1 MVRSPVLR
9 QAVLLIGLAF
19 LPAIGQALYFR
30 GNPAL
35 QAKPRDAQEVKLAQ
49 AQAWGDAVLWVDAR
63 PQEEFEKGHVPGAL
77 LLNED
82 DWNGLLPAVL
92 AAWKPAGK
100 VVVYCSRESCNASH
114 GVAERLRNEA
124 GLKNVYVLPGG
135 WEEWEE
141 GEKNASR

>member
-1 MVRSPVLR
+1 VRSQALR
-9 QAVLLIGLAF
+9 QALLLVGLAF

-35 QAKPRDAQEVKLAQ
+35 SSRPPDPFEVTLAQEKS
-49 AQAWGDAVLWVDAR
+49 WGAAVLWIDAR
-63 PQEEFEKGHVPGAL
+63 PREEYDKGHIPGAL
-77 LLNED
+77 SLNED

-92 AAWKPAGK
+92 AAWAPERKL
-100 VVVYCSRESCNASH
+100 VVYCSRKSCNASH

-141 GEKNASR
+141 NASR

>member
-1 MVRSPVLR
+1 MRSPALR
-9 QAVLLIGLAF
+9 QAILLVGFAF

-35 QAKPRDAQEVKLAQ
+35 GSRPPDPFEVTLAQEKS
-49 AQAWGDAVLWVDAR
+49 WGAVVLWIDAR
-63 PQEEFEKGHVPGAL
+63 PQEEFDKGHIPGAL
-77 LLNED
+77 SLNED
-82 DWNGLLPAVL
+82 DWNSLLPAVL
-92 AAWKPAGK
+92 AAWSPERKI
-100 VVVYCSRESCNASH
+100 VVYCSRKSCNASH

-141 GEKNASR
+141 NAHR

>member
-1 MVRSPVLR
+1 MRASVLR
-9 QAVLLIGLAF
+9 QAVLLLVFAF

-35 QAKPRDAQEVKLAQ
+35 ATKLPDAHEVTLAQ
-49 AQAWGDAVLWVDAR
+49 AKSWGDTVLWLDAR
-63 PQEEFEKGHVPGAL
+63 PNEEFAAGHVPGAL
-77 LLNED
+77 SLNED

-100 VVVYCSRESCNASH
+100 IVVYCSRKSCNASH
-114 GVAERLRNEA
+114 GVAERLRHEDN
-124 GLKNVYVLPGG
+124 LQNVYVLPGG

-141 GEKNASR
+141 NAHR